1 MSPVLTQEMTTED
14 IAVVIGAMA
23 VAVIILW
30 IILAIAIG
38 VIKARNNAQPL
49 RTARAIVV
57 EKQALPA
64 DAILSI
70 SRMWI
75 MFETE
80 DGMRL
85 RLNAKAL
92 NTLCVGDV
100 GRLTWQGNEILRFD
114 REVGTGE

>member
-1 MSPVLTQEMTTED
+1 MLTQEMTMKD
-14 IAVVIGAMA
+14 IAVVIGVMA
-23 VAVIILW
+23 GVVIILW
-30 IILAIAIG
+30 IILAIAFG

-49 RTARAIVV
+49 RTARAIVI
-57 EKQALPA
+57 EKQALPV

-80 DGMRL
+80 DGTRL

-92 NTLCVGDV
+92 NNLYVGDV
-100 GRLTWQGNEILRFD
+100 GRLTWQGNEIRRFD
-114 REVGTGE
+114 REVSTGE